1 MAEFGILKIIII
13 NTEGHSLMVILD
25 FVYDW
30 RKQNATKNC
39 CFWRDSFSISM
50 MTDSVFW
57 LCLSMYC
64 FLLMYYSYMM
74 WILFFAHMCRWVL
87 LPCVHDYTD
96 YIYFIYCMCVY
107 APVFGCAPEP
117 RHPAACL
124 QMGGRDGWRL
134 SRGVWAS
141 SSGHLITAPAPAA
154 CLCLPQPLCLG
165 ASFLPESDDAH
176 GLSPKCRSLEGP
188 TLAQS
193 TVVSD

>member
-1 MAEFGILKIIII
+1 MWCDGNSGFLNPKTVVFGETPSRSPWWLWLWSGSASPCI
-13 NTEGHSLMVILD
+13 
-25 FVYDW
+25 
-30 RKQNATKNC
+30 A
-39 CFWRDSFSISM
+39 
-50 MTDSVFW
+50 
-57 LCLSMYC
+57 LCLCIIHVRCEFC
-64 FLLMYYSYMM
+64 FLNT
-74 WILFFAHMCRWVL
+74 CRWVL
-87 LPCVHDYTD
+87 LLCAHDRTD
-96 YIYFIYCMCVY
+96 YICFIYCLCVY

-117 RHPAACL
+117 RHPAAYL

-176 GLSPKCRSLEGP
+176 RSSPKCRSQEGP